1 MWEIDNFGNAINPET
16 ENEIYQIV
24 GGDGW
29 IYVFYN
35 ENCIAQFRLLED
47 AQKFI
52 ERKVEKLNSAD
63 E

>member
-16 ENEIYQIV
+16 EDEIYQIV
-24 GGDGW
+24 GGDGL

-35 ENCIAQFRLLED
+35 DNCIAQFTLQEK